1 MDKYVL
7 LSKLLTENNLDKH
20 SIAPEGPGKIQSQLP
35 SAEANFIRHLGLV
48 FLPLCFMLSDPPL
61 TPGITSK
68 DTSRTQALVSDST
81 FGQCLSSGNY
91 KKKKKKEIPQT
102 GQISL
107 GCLVLIFLKAGRSK
121 IKVLADWCLVKAY
134 FLVHKGLTAH
144 VSLHGGRNGAFFI
157 KSMDPSWSNPLPKAP
172 HQIPP
177 HWGLGF
183 KMGVWGTVCCTR

>member
-91 KKKKKKEIPQT
+91 KKKKEKRNTLDWVDQSRVFSPYISEGWEIQDQ
-102 GQISL
+102 G
-107 GCLVLIFLKAGRSK
+107 AGRLVSGK
-121 IKVLADWCLVKAY
+121 SPLPSSQRADSSCVLAWWKKWSL
-134 FLVHKGLTAH
+134 FHKKHG
-144 VSLHGGRNGAFFI
+144 SLMI
-157 KSMDPSWSNPLPKAP
+157 
-172 HQIPP
+172 
-177 HWGLGF
+177 
-183 KMGVWGTVCCTR
+183 